1 MRPDDFL
8 RLGNGVLD
16 TAATLLN
23 VREQDRVRAELPKEA
38 IRRIALP
45 LPEAGRSDDEV
56 LSFLNT
62 SVAPYRLGNGHP
74 RFFGWIT
81 SAPAPIGVL
90 ADLLATATNANCE
103 PGGHGAAELERTVC
117 HWLMDL
123 TGFPCTGSHGLLV
136 SGGSMANLTALAVAR
151 HRACTRAGRDVR
163 RDGASATAD
172 LVLYQSSET
181 HACIVKAVEL
191 IGLGRRRVRTIPVD
205 GDLRMRVDLLAEA
218 VRCDRDAGL
227 LPFCVV
233 GTAGTVNTG
242 AIDPLDAIAD
252 LCKAE
257 GLWFHVDGAYGGI
270 AAADPALAPLSG
282 ALARADSLALD
293 PHKWLGVPIECGCI
307 LIATRASSTRPSA

>member
-1 MRPDDFL
+1 M
-8 RLGNGVLD
+8 
-16 TAATLLN
+16 LLN

-45 LPEAGRSDDEV
+45 LPEAGRSDNEV

-123 TGFPCTGSHGLLV
+123 TGFPCTGSPGLLV

-257 GLWFHVDGAYGGI
+257 GLWFHVDGSYGGI